1 MTCTS
6 ASFYIKQENLDYIN
20 EKVSKKSRYNK
31 SNWLDD
37 LVDHLRK
44 KDKSQECHKESVTEI
59 GLDKSRVD
67 KIRDTN
73 SELIE
78 DGFNHWWGL
87 YPSKKRVDKKGC
99 SRKWKSKCKPLS
111 EDQIIDLINSLS
123 ADIVKKAKEV
133 EHLKFMPQTTTY
145 LNQERWNDGE

>member
-1 MTCTS
+1 M
-6 ASFYIKQENLDYIN
+6 ADFWIKV
-20 EKVSKKSRYNK
+20 EKSTP
-31 SNWLDD
+31 
-37 LVDHLRK
+37 
-44 KDKSQECHKESVTEI
+44 DKPEI
-59 GLDKSRVD
+59 LEMAEYLNITDP
-67 KIRDTN
+67 DTN

-99 SRKWKSKCKPLS
+99 SRKWQSKCKPLS